1 MSASAITG
9 PSWTPWDA
17 KHAKGAALGEM
28 LVPLLVASLY
38 RVNHDAFIYVHLAAS
53 LTQLAT
59 FAAAWRLGG
68 RLKALLSSRSAGSA
82 ASDGSTGT
90 GAELQ
95 SVS

>member
-1 MSASAITG
+1 MV
-9 PSWTPWDA
+9 
-17 KHAKGAALGEM
+17 GAALGEM
-28 LVPLLVASLY
+28 LVPLLVASFY

-90 GAELQ
+90 GTELQ